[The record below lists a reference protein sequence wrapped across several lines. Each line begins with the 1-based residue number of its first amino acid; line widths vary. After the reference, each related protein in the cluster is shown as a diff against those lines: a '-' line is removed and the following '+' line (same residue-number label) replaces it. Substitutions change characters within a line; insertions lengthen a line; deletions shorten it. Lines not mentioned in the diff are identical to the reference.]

1 MKASAKKSNHT
12 EQLLI
17 WREKRPYIN
26 VKTTSAGV
34 TKEQKQGNTKGCT
47 QLMIDVFNKETVK
60 TFVVMDEVHK
70 DF

>member
-1 MKASAKKSNHT
+1 M
-12 EQLLI
+12 
-17 WREKRPYIN
+17 N
-26 VKTTSAGV
+26 VKATSAGV
-34 TKEQKQGNTKGCT
+34 TKEQKHGNTKGCT